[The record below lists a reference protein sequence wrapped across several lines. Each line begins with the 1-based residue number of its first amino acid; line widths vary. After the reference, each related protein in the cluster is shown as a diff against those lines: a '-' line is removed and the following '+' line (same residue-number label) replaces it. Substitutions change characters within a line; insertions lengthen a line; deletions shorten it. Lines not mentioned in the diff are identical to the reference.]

1 MPANL
6 PPQYYELE
14 REFRAEKDTR
24 EKLRMAEELLR
35 MMPKHK
41 GTDKLQAEMKSKI
54 SALKKKIVQPGKS
67 GGGPEQRQQNDRKS
81 EPALDEPHEVHGD
94 EAGKSEINGMKA

>member
-14 REFRAEKDTR
+14 REFRAEKDVR
-24 EKLRMAEELLR
+24 EKLRLAQELLV

-41 GTDKLQAEMKSKI
+41 GTDKLQADMKSKI
-54 SALKKKIVQPGKS
+54 SKLKKQKL
-67 GGGPEQRQQNDRKS
+67 EQ
-81 EPALDEPHEVHGD
+81 
-94 EAGKSEINGMKA
+94 

>member
-14 REFRAEKDTR
+14 REFRAERDTR
-24 EKLRMAEELLR
+24 EKLRMAEELLA

-41 GTDKLQAEMKSKI
+41 GTDKLQADMKAKI
-54 SALKKKIVQPGKS
+54 SKLKKELEDQ
-67 GGGPEQRQQNDRKS
+67 GGVVELK
-81 EPALDEPHEVHGD
+81 
-94 EAGKSEINGMKA
+94 

>member
-14 REFRAEKDTR
+14 REFKNEKDPQ
-24 EKLRMAEELLR
+24 EKLRLAQELLR

-41 GTDKLQAEMKSKI
+41 GTDKLQADMKAKI
-54 SALKKKIVQPGKS
+54 SKLKQQLEHGTSKKAPLRS
-67 GGGPEQRQQNDRKS
+67 F
-81 EPALDEPHEVHGD
+81 
-94 EAGKSEINGMKA
+94 